1 MTNEQYYYVSD
12 VPYKIKQ
19 THSSKRYMYALYH
32 KKDSRDYSLSLRKA
46 KDPLWPL
53 YGRRFL
59 ND

>member
-32 KKDSRDYSLSLRKA
+32 KKDSRDYSLSL
-46 KDPLWPL
+46 
-53 YGRRFL
+53 
-59 ND
+59 